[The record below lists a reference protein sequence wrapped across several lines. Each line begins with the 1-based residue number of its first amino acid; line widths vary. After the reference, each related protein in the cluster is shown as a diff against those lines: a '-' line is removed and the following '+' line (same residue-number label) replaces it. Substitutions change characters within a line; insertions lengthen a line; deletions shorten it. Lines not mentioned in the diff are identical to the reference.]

1 MPYRA
6 RIKVCGITRAED
18 AATAINEG
26 VDALGLVFYEP
37 SPRYVE
43 PARAAAI
50 AVKVPAFVDVVALFV
65 DAPAERVRSVV
76 KQVQPDLLQFHG
88 SEEPAYCASFDRP
101 YIKALR
107 VRDESKLLQ
116 LAARYQRARALLLDS
131 FQEGVPGGTG
141 QTFNWDLI
149 PPSLRK
155 SIILAG
161 GLDADNVAGAI
172 RRLQPYAVDVSG
184 GVERGKGIKDAD
196 KIRRFVQQVQAA
208 GESI

>member
-1 MPYRA
+1 
-6 RIKVCGITRAED
+6 VCGITRSED

-37 SPRYVE
+37 SPRYVD
-43 PARAAAI
+43 PARAATIVSGA
-50 AVKVPAFVDVVALFV
+50 PAFVDVVALFV
-65 DAPAERVRSVV
+65 DAPAERVRNVV

-116 LAARYQRARALLLDS
+116 LAAQYQGARALLLDS
-131 FQEGVPGGTG
+131 FQAGVPGGTG
-141 QTFNWDLI
+141 QTFNWKLI
-149 PPSLRK
+149 PPSLCN

-161 GLDADNVAGAI
+161 GLNTDNVAGAI
-172 RRLQPYAVDVSG
+172 RRLRPYAVDVSG
-184 GVERGKGIKDAD
+184 GVERGKGIKDAE
-196 KIRRFVQQVQAA
+196 KIRRFVQQVQTA
-208 GESI
+208 GKSI